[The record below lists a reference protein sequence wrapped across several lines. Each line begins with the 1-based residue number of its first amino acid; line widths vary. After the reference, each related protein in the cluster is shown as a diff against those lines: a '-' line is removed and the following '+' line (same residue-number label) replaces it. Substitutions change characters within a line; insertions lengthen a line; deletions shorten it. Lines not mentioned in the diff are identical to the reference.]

1 MQKCELAA
9 ISFFVCFHLT
19 LNRKTVF
26 DKSPEFGI
34 AKQIHNSKAG
44 LGNFFLIIFLQNK
57 SHFSGLIIF

>member
-1 MQKCELAA
+1 MHKCELVA

-26 DKSPEFGI
+26 DESPEFGI

-44 LGNFFLIIFLQNK
+44 LGNIFKLFFFKTKVTLVV
-57 SHFSGLIIF
+57 